1 MARKQNAGERKAVV
15 EPEDAPL
22 VRGGGTDL
30 DKAGDRDEVE
40 PAARPGKRV
49 QPEQQWKP
57 ERGIGSGDDRHKAQ
71 QDADAHDRRDQQHA
85 PAFGRASGGEQ
96 RARADADHQ
105 GYGQETGRRIGQ
117 AEFRAPEVI
126 DLEQQQGR
134 EEIEERFRP
143 DDKVQRAILAER
155 AQEAEGIDDRRP
167 RERVAAS
174 GSRVR
179 GNEGRTHK
187 PPGRDGHGQYR
198 HQPAA
203 EGVSRFDPCL
213 IQRDPGEE
221 HPEQDGRRGPELEQG
236 VDAGDLADGKQF
248 GDGAVE
254 RRAEQRG
261 AQAHAEGHGE
271 HPVPVERHHAPRSRQ
286 HSREFQRLRADD
298 EAFLGETVGKPAAP
312 CGEEHERQRE

>member
-117 AEFRAPEVI
+117 AEFRAPKVI

-143 DDKVQRAILAER
+143 DDKVQRAILAES
-155 AQEAEGIDDRRP
+155 AQEAEGIDT
-167 RERVAAS
+167 VS
-174 GSRVR
+174 GATFSS
-179 GNEGRTHK
+179 EGI
-187 PPGRDGHGQYR
+187 
-198 HQPAA
+198 
-203 EGVSRFDPCL
+203 L
-213 IQRDPGEE
+213 
-221 HPEQDGRRGPELEQG
+221 
-236 VDAGDLADGKQF
+236 DAVKTAL
-248 GDGAVE
+248 V
-254 RRAEQRG
+254 
-261 AQAHAEGHGE
+261 QA
-271 HPVPVERHHAPRSRQ
+271 
-286 HSREFQRLRADD
+286 
-298 EAFLGETVGKPAAP
+298 K
-312 CGEEHERQRE
+312 